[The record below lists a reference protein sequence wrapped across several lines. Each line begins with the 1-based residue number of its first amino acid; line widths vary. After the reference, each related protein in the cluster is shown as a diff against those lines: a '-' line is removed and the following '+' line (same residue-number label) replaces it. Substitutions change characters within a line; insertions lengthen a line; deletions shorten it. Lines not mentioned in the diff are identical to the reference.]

1 LKRSKR
7 KNPRVYWLSLV
18 VVILVLNLFGCAGVP
33 LRDDLSV
40 YYINGTEYIA
50 LVKFCQQRNLT
61 WEYDPFTRRITL
73 GDSAHR
79 VNMRIGE
86 SLVTVDGN
94 PRSMGDPVVSD
105 RGRVLIPDSFRRGTL
120 DALFTRRI
128 SRPQKRS
135 RVAKMGINKIVID
148 PGHGGKD
155 PGAVSRSGLK
165 EKDVN
170 LDISKK
176 LAALLRS
183 EGVEVVMTRNKDE
196 FISLSRR
203 AKIANR
209 ERPDLFISV
218 HANAN
223 HSRRIQGFEVYCI
236 TSTPAKDSKRVRAS
250 ASSLPPDI
258 DKSSI
263 VNSSNLRRVLW
274 DMTYT
279 SNRADSVELSDLV
292 CENMG
297 RASTIKIS
305 GTKYANF
312 YVLKKTQMPAILVEA
327 GYLSNSQEEKLLK
340 TSRYRQQVAEAINQG
355 IKEYAQG
362 NLLVQA
368 D

>member
-1 LKRSKR
+1 MRISKD
-7 KNPRVYWLSLV
+7 KLIFFTLLLF
-18 VVILVLNLFGCAGVP
+18 ICMQLFGCAGVP
-33 LRDDLSV
+33 LRDDFSV
-40 YYINGTEYIA
+40 YCINGTEYIA
-50 LVKFCQQRNLT
+50 LIKFCEQKDLT

-73 GDSAHR
+73 GDSAHK

-86 SLVTVDGN
+86 SLATVDGDS
-94 PRSMGDPVVSD
+94 RSMEDPVISD
-105 RGRVLIPDSFRRGTL
+105 RGRVLIPDSFRRETL
-120 DALFTRRI
+120 DVLFTRKI
-128 SRPQKRS
+128 SRLQKRS
-135 RVAKMGINKIVID
+135 RLAKIGVNKIVID

-155 PGAVSRSGLK
+155 PGAIGRSGLK

-183 EGVEVVMTRNKDE
+183 EGVEVVMTRNSDV
-196 FISLSRR
+196 FVSLSGR

-223 HSRRIQGFEVYCI
+223 HSRRVQGFEVYCI

-274 DMTYT
+274 DMVHT

-292 CENMG
+292 CESMG
-297 RASTIKIS
+297 RASSIKIS

-327 GYLSNSQEEKLLK
+327 GYLSNRQEEQFLK
-340 TSRYRQQVAEAINQG
+340 TSQYRQQVAGAIVQG
-355 IKEYAQG
+355 IKQYAQDC
-362 NLLVQA
+362 LLVRA
-368 D
+368 E